1 MNNSSVFEIEI
12 RDAIADAL
20 TEMLKR
26 GSAALIHHA
35 VQAELAAFMDQY
47 SNQST
52 NEGRSSVVRNG
63 YLPDREIL
71 TGIGSVPVKMPKVR
85 SRAGKPVTIKRN
97 E

>member
-1 MNNSSVFEIEI
+1 MSNSSIFEIEI

-26 GSAALIHHA
+26 ERSIIHHA
-35 VQAELAAFMDQY
+35 VQAELAAFMEQY

>member
-1 MNNSSVFEIEI
+1 MSNSSVFEIEI

-20 TEMLKR
+20 TEMLK

-35 VQAELAAFMDQY
+35 VQAELATFMKQY

-52 NEGRSSVVRNG
+52 NEGRASVVHNG

>member
-1 MNNSSVFEIEI
+1 ME
-12 RDAIADAL
+12 
-20 TEMLKR
+20 
-26 GSAALIHHA
+26 
-35 VQAELAAFMDQY
+35 QY

-52 NEGRSSVVRNG
+52 NEGRASVVRNG

-71 TGIGSVPVKMPKVR
+71 TGIGSVPVKMPKVC

>member
-1 MNNSSVFEIEI
+1 MIFMTKEKVIICDHSWAGMN
-12 RDAIADAL
+12 
-20 TEMLKR
+20 
-26 GSAALIHHA
+26 
-35 VQAELAAFMDQY
+35 
-47 SNQST
+47 

>member
-1 MNNSSVFEIEI
+1 MNFIFEK
-12 RDAIADAL
+12 L
-20 TEMLKR
+20 YNK
-26 GSAALIHHA
+26 
-35 VQAELAAFMDQY
+35 F
-47 SNQST
+47 
-52 NEGRSSVVRNG
+52 G

>member
-1 MNNSSVFEIEI
+1 M
-12 RDAIADAL
+12 
-20 TEMLKR
+20 K
-26 GSAALIHHA
+26 
-35 VQAELAAFMDQY
+35 QY

-52 NEGRSSVVRNG
+52 NEGRASVVRNG

>member
-1 MNNSSVFEIEI
+1 ME
-12 RDAIADAL
+12 
-20 TEMLKR
+20 
-26 GSAALIHHA
+26 
-35 VQAELAAFMDQY
+35 QY

-52 NEGRSSVVRNG
+52 NEGRASVVRNG

-71 TGIGSVPVKMPKVR
+71 TGIGSVPVQMPKVR

>member
-1 MNNSSVFEIEI
+1 ME
-12 RDAIADAL
+12 
-20 TEMLKR
+20 
-26 GSAALIHHA
+26 
-35 VQAELAAFMDQY
+35 QY

-52 NEGRSSVVRNG
+52 NEGRLSVVRNG

-85 SRAGKPVTIKRN
+85 SRVGEPETIKRN